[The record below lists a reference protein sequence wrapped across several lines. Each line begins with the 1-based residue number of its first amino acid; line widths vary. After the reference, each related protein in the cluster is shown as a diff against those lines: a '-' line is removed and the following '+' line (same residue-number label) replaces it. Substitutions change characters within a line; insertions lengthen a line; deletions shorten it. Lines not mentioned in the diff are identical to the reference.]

1 MLSAIENYD
10 SGALTVNYNTPIHVY
25 FILGIRHYTCNYIK
39 SAVWISLADLTCMIR
54 CICTDVW
61 LNKILLTCLV
71 QVLGSVGT

>member
-10 SGALTVNYNTPIHVY
+10 SRALTVNYNTPIHVY
-25 FILGIRHYTCNYIK
+25 FMLGIRHYTCNIK

-61 LNKILLTCLV
+61 LNKILLTRLV